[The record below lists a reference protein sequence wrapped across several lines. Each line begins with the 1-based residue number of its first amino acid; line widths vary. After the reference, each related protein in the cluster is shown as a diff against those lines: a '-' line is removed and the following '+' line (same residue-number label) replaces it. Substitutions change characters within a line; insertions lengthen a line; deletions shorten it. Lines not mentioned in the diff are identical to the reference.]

1 MLIYE
6 NGGWQTSSES
16 ADTNYLEGIEG
27 CTQPKWVVPDSSE
40 VAAKVVSAV
49 RPWEPVEDEN
59 GNLIDITETPLSQVE
74 IDQQRIDE
82 IKQQLTELDAQAVRP
97 PAPSNC
103 GRHGYR
109 RGYGQAPRNRSESG
123 GASCGAGGFGRR

>member
-1 MLIYE
+1 MLVFE

-16 ADTNYLEGIEG
+16 ADTNYLKGIEG

-97 PAPSNC
+97 LRAIAA
-103 GRHGYR
+103 GTATDADTDKLREIEAKAAGLR
-109 RGYGQAPRNRSESG
+109 AELAALEG
-123 GASCGAGGFGRR
+123 GE

>member
-1 MLIYE
+1 M
-6 NGGWQTSSES
+6 
-16 ADTNYLEGIEG
+16 
-27 CTQPKWVVPDSSE
+27 
-40 VAAKVVSAV
+40 

-97 PAPSNC
+97 LRAIAA
-103 GRHGYR
+103 GTATDADTDKLREIEAKAAGLR
-109 RGYGQAPRNRSESG
+109 AELAALEG
-123 GASCGAGGFGRR
+123 GE